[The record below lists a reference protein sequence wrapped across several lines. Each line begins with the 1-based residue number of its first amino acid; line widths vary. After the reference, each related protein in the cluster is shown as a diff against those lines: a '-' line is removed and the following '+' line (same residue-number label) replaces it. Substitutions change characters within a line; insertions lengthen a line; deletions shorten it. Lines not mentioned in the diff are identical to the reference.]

1 MIKVKKIF
9 FFIIKSVLTLIALSI
24 LVLFIYAAFFY
35 EPSSIERKTSE
46 NKIEKEE
53 KELKEEEK
61 PKLKEEPIQQ
71 KKSDITQDKTEIK
84 QVKTTIKD
92 GLYITV
98 GNRAITK
105 SDIVDEIKIIL
116 ILNNESFSEDKRAKL
131 QEMAIN
137 SAITRNIKQ
146 IEIENN
152 SFLEFSQQDFKNEL
166 TRLANGIDI
175 SVDLEILKNIFAS
188 NELNFSL
195 LENQVK
201 TELLWNSLIFQLY
214 KDRLKINVE
223 EIEEQ
228 LKLIQ
233 NKKELEEYLI
243 SEIVIRAV
251 EKDKLESK
259 ISELKNKIKTE
270 GFKNVAINFSIS
282 NTAMKGGD
290 LGWLNENVISKK
302 YLPQITKT
310 PVGSISEPILLPEGI
325 LIFKVRDK
333 RKITRNIEEEKD
345 QLVNF
350 EKTKILQMHSLSH
363 YDKLER
369 SVSVKFIN
377 E

>member
-9 FFIIKSVLTLIALSI
+9 FFIIKSVVALVALST
-24 LVLFIYAAFFY
+24 LVLFFYAAFFFK
-35 EPSSIERKTSE
+35 PST
-46 NKIEKEE
+46 IEKKTTEDKITKEE
-53 KELKEEEK
+53 QRLDKEEELR
-61 PKLKEEPIQQ
+61 LKEAQVQEKISNAP
-71 KKSDITQDKTEIK
+71 QDKTEIK
-84 QVKTTIKD
+84 EVKTTIKD
-92 GLYITV
+92 GLYITI

-116 ILNNESFSEDKRAKL
+116 ILNNERFSEDKREKL
-131 QEMAIN
+131 QEKAVK
-137 SAITRNIKQ
+137 SVITRNIKQ
-146 IEIENN
+146 IEIDKN
-152 SFLEFSQQDFKNEL
+152 SFLEFSQQDFRDEL
-166 TRLANGIDI
+166 TRLANTMDINID
-175 SVDLEILKNIFAS
+175 LATLKNIFAS
-188 NELNFSL
+188 NELDFSL

-333 RKITRNIEEEKD
+333 RKITRNIEEEKN

>member
-53 KELKEEEK
+53 KGLKEEEK

-166 TRLANGIDI
+166 TRLAKGIDI
-175 SVDLEILKNIFAS
+175 SVDIEILKNIFAS

-290 LGWLNENVISKK
+290 LGWVNENVISKK

-310 PVGSISEPILLPEGI
+310 PIGSISEPILLPEGI

-333 RKITRNIEEEKD
+333 RKITRNIEEEKN

>member
-1 MIKVKKIF
+1 VIKVKKIF

-53 KELKEEEK
+53 KGLKEEEK
-61 PKLKEEPIQQ
+61 PKLKEEPIEQ
-71 KKSDITQDKTEIK
+71 KKSDVTQDKTEIK

>member
-9 FFIIKSVLTLIALSI
+9 FFIIKSVVTLVVLST
-24 LVLFIYAAFFY
+24 LVLFFYAAFFF
-35 EPSSIERKTSE
+35 ETSTIEKKTTE
-46 NKIEKEE
+46 NKITKEE
-53 KELKEEEK
+53 KRLKEEEELR
-61 PKLKEEPIQQ
+61 LKEAQVQEKISNVP
-71 KKSDITQDKTEIK
+71 QDKTEIK
-84 QVKTTIKD
+84 QVKTKIKD
-92 GLYITV
+92 GLYITI

-116 ILNNESFSEDKRAKL
+116 ILNNESFSEDKREKL
-131 QEMAIN
+131 QEMAVK

-146 IEIENN
+146 IEIDKN
-152 SFLEFSQQDFKNEL
+152 SFLEFSQQDFRNEL
-166 TRLANGIDI
+166 TRLANNMNIN
-175 SVDLEILKNIFAS
+175 VDLETLKNIFAS
-188 NELNFSL
+188 NELDFSL

-201 TELLWNSLIFQLY
+201 TELLWNSLIFHLY
-214 KDRLKINVE
+214 KNRLSINVE

-243 SEIVIRAV
+243 SEIIIKPV

-259 ISELKNKIKTE
+259 INELKNRIKVE
-270 GFKNVAINFSIS
+270 GFQNVAISLSIS
-282 NTAMKGGD
+282 KTAMKGGD

-302 YLPQITKT
+302 YLSQIAKT
-310 PVGSISEPILLPEGI
+310 PIGNISEPILLPEGI

-333 RKITRNIEEEKD
+333 RKITRNLEEEKN

-350 EKTKILQMHSLSH
+350 EKTKILQMHSLAH
-363 YDKLER
+363 YDKLKR
-369 SVSVKFIN
+369 SVSINFIN

>member
-1 MIKVKKIF
+1 VIKVKKIF

-53 KELKEEEK
+53 KGLKEEEK

-166 TRLANGIDI
+166 TRLAKGIDI
-175 SVDLEILKNIFAS
+175 SVDIEILKNIFAS

-290 LGWLNENVISKK
+290 LGWVNENVISKK

-310 PVGSISEPILLPEGI
+310 PIGSISEPILLPEGI

-333 RKITRNIEEEKD
+333 RKITRNIEEEKN

>member
-9 FFIIKSVLTLIALSI
+9 FFIIKSVLYLVILST
-24 LVLFIYAAFFY
+24 LVLFFYATFFY
-35 EPSSIERKTSE
+35 EPSPIERKISE
-46 NKIEKEE
+46 NQITKEE
-53 KELKEEEK
+53 KELKEKEK
-61 PKLKEEPIQQ
+61 ELKVGQVQEKI
-71 KKSDITQDKTEIK
+71 STAIQDKTEIK

-92 GLYITV
+92 GLFITV

-105 SDIVDEIKIIL
+105 SDIIDEIKIIL
-116 ILNNESFSEDKRAKL
+116 ILNNESFSEDKREKL
-131 QEMAIN
+131 QEMAVK

-146 IEIENN
+146 IEIYKY
-152 SFLEFSQQDFKNEL
+152 SFLEFSQQDFRNEL
-166 TRLANGIDI
+166 TRLAN
-175 SVDLEILKNIFAS
+175 SMNMNVDLETLKNIFSS
-188 NELNFSL
+188 NELDFSL

-201 TELLWNSLIFQLY
+201 TELLWNSLIFHLY
-214 KDRLKINVE
+214 KNRLSINVE

-243 SEIVIRAV
+243 SEIIIKPV

-259 ISELKNKIKTE
+259 INELKNRIKVE
-270 GFKNVAINFSIS
+270 GFQNVAINLSIS
-282 NTAMKGGD
+282 KTAIKGGD

-302 YLPQITKT
+302 YLSQITKT
-310 PVGSISEPILLPEGI
+310 PVGSISEPILLPKGI

-333 RKITRNIEEEKD
+333 RKITRNIEEEKN

-369 SVSVKFIN
+369 SVSIKFIN

>member
-1 MIKVKKIF
+1 VIKVKKIF

-53 KELKEEEK
+53 KGLKEEEK
-61 PKLKEEPIQQ
+61 PKLKEEPIEQ
-71 KKSDITQDKTEIK
+71 KKSDVTQDKTEIK

-166 TRLANGIDI
+166 TRLAKGIDI
-175 SVDLEILKNIFAS
+175 SVDIEILKNIFAS

-333 RKITRNIEEEKD
+333 RKITRNIEEEKN